1 MGKDTT
7 NNVLFALGAIGSLL
21 IVIVFA
27 INLYSLLVAPLS
39 VPFIDWITIL
49 ALILVA
55 IAIIGI
61 YRETG
66 RKIPLIAVI
75 LLLILQLLVILLQ
88 LNILFPLLL
97 TFLDAATA
105 DLYLTWIFWI
115 FYLIIYL
122 VIGVS
127 IWITRDEIGFIATI
141 TGIIFMIWSVLY
153 LIFGFLGYGS
163 PLSLWTQLRFAG
175 LIIVYLLAF
184 IYFIQALRK

>member
-1 MGKDTT
+1 MGKDST

-21 IVIVFA
+21 VVIVFA
-27 INLYSLLVAPLS
+27 FNLYSLLFAVPS
-39 VPFIDWITIL
+39 VPILEWVTIL

-61 YRETG
+61 SRETG

-75 LLLILQLLVILLQ
+75 LLLILQLLVILLEF
-88 LNILFPLLL
+88 NILFPLLL

-105 DLYLTWIFWI
+105 NLYLSWIFWI
-115 FYLIIYL
+115 FYLIIFL
-122 VIGVS
+122 VIGFS
-127 IWITRDEIGFIATI
+127 IWITRDEIGIIATI

-153 LIFGFLGYGS
+153 LIIGFLGYES
-163 PLSLWTQLRFAG
+163 PLPIWTQLRFAG

-184 IYFIQALRK
+184 IYFVQALRK